1 MTTYKPAPSL
11 YEHRAQ
17 ATAWEVVEWP
27 ESVEVHEQPLTD
39 EQAAAFRRAMEE
51 RNARPEA

>member
-39 EQAAAFRRAMEE
+39 EQAAAFRRALEE